1 MMIVQTHFILELMV
15 VVKMYQLV
23 TSDLHRLSSR
33 VVTTKYGALRGSIGT
48 LSNHKLQ
55 SVEVFLGVPYA
66 SAPVGSLRFMPP
78 VTPPHWKG
86 VKNADQFGSVCP
98 QRLPDITNET
108 EALRRMPSG
117 RLQYLRR
124 LLPYLV
130 NQSEDCLYLNIYA
143 PAVVGREPIRLPVMV
158 YIHGES
164 YEWNSGNPYDGSVL
178 ASFGSVVV
186 VTINYR
192 LGVLGFLPALD
203 GSSRGNYGL
212 MDQVAALHWI
222 QENIGEFG
230 GDANNVTIFGQG
242 YGAAC
247 VNLLM
252 ISPMAKGL
260 FQRAIMQSGSALSPW
275 AIAKEPLLYTH
286 RLAEQ
291 LHCPTHEKLAL
302 LDCLRHRSV
311 SDIMKV
317 SLAIPDYLTA
327 FGPTVDGVVIP
338 NEPLLIMEDAKSL
351 FANYD
356 LLLGVN
362 RVEAYFQFSSKE
374 AKNGIESNRRD
385 RMLRTLVRNVFS
397 YHLQQTF
404 LTIVN
409 EYTDWTRSVPHP
421 ISTLEATADALGDAL
436 IVAPVIKVGNLHSF
450 ITTPTYLY
458 VFNYKTEEGDY
469 RYGFGC
475 IHGEELPYVFGSPL
489 IGTMTH
495 FPQNYTENEVSLSET
510 IMSYWLNFAKYGDPN
525 YFSIEED
532 SIDEREKVRSEKLT
546 WPMYNSVH
554 QQYLYIGP
562 KPKIRD
568 HYHAHRLSFWLNL
581 IPKLHD
587 PPDADV
593 PLEHHLLEDHHNLD
607 MYDGEVRQI
616 IRKVSLSST
625 ISPSVDTVSHTS
637 SPGLGN
643 NSGEM
648 ELSTSTT
655 SLSNNQDKH
664 ATITSSTN
672 LTDSLSVMMQQG
684 AYSTA
689 LSVTI
694 AIGCSLLV
702 LNVLIFAGVYYQR
715 DKNKLDTNMWKRNY
729 QVRRPNE
736 GDMILEVPTKNP
748 TMALPTHVGQYPLAQ
763 DYPSPLP
770 SPSQKGNPLPQR
782 MSPKVASASPKE
794 ALPEAQPLLPYPG
807 PRMLAPEWQGGQ
819 ELRVHFK
826 DTRQE
831 TTV

>member
-1 MMIVQTHFILELMV
+1 MMIVQPHLILELMV

-86 VKNADQFGSVCP
+86 IKNADQFGSVCP

-108 EALRRMPSG
+108 EALRKMPSG

-186 VTINYR
+186 VSINYR
-192 LGVLGFLPALD
+192 LGVLD

-275 AIAKEPLLYTH
+275 AIAREPLFYTH

-291 LHCPTHEKLAL
+291 LHCPSLENLAL
-302 LDCLRHRSV
+302 LDCLRQRSAFE
-311 SDIMKV
+311 IMKV

-356 LLLGVN
+356 LLLGIN
-362 RVEAYFQFSSKE
+362 KVEAYFQFSAKE
-374 AKNGIESNRRD
+374 ERNGIEINRRD

-409 EYTDWTRSVPHP
+409 EYTDWTKSVQHP
-421 ISTLEATADALGDAL
+421 INILEATADALGDAL

-450 ITTPTYLY
+450 ISTSTYLY
-458 VFNYKTEEGDY
+458 VFNYQTEEGDY
-469 RYGFGC
+469 PDRLGC

-489 IGTMTH
+489 VGTMSH
-495 FPQNYTENEVSLSET
+495 FPQNYTKNEVILSET

-525 YFSIEED
+525 YFSTEDD
-532 SIDEREKVRSEKLT
+532 SIDEREKGKFEKLT
-546 WPMYNSVH
+546 WPLYNSVH
-554 QQYLYIGP
+554 QQHLSIGT

-568 HYHAHRLSFWLNL
+568 HYHAHRLSFWLHL

-587 PPDADV
+587 PSDTDV
-593 PLEHHLLEDHHNLD
+593 PLEHHLLEDHNNLD
-607 MYDGEVRQI
+607 TYDGEVRQI
-616 IRKVSLSST
+616 TRKVSLSST

-643 NSGEM
+643 NSGEI

-655 SLSNNQDKH
+655 SLSNSQDKH